1 MTTSKREFILQMAY
15 FVIGAGVGFVS
26 RNFVWSGHEDRR
38 FVLYNIMKELRK
50 EMARSE
56 VEAIIRGHSA
66 PFVERY
72 ERVDLL
78 MLTVWLSA
86 LRNLFLKMSFDDQKL
101 TRAEFADLDS
111 PEDVPPDAPPSIV

>member
-1 MTTSKREFILQMAY
+1 MAY